1 MKIECAYCKNNFEG
15 EGKGEFRKM
24 GIVRIGR
31 LWRCKTCKKNNKK
44 DHREFLKRKILGI
57 EKRSDLEKKWAA
69 KREQR
74 EKEKK
79 EKKDFAPIIPGSE
92 VQEKKKNALFDR
104 ISRRGSWY
112 IFGYLT
118 RTEKQFLYNKYTT
131 RKVNPL
137 TIEEAKEKIN
147 KDVDFLAKFVKN
159 MKKEKKPQ
167 EEIDTK
173 FKEEFAKLI
182 DV

>member
-1 MKIECAYCKNNFEG
+1 MKIECAYCKDSFEG
-15 EGKGEFRKM
+15 SGKNEFRRM
-24 GIVRIGR
+24 GIVRIGK
-31 LWRCKTCKKNNKK
+31 LWKCKTCKKNNKK

-57 EKRSDLEKKWAA
+57 EKRSDLIKKWAA
-69 KREQR
+69 QREQR

-79 EKKDFAPIIPGSE
+79 DFAPKIPGSI
-92 VQEKKKNALFDR
+92 VQEKKKNALFER

-118 RTEKQFLYNKYTT
+118 RTEKEVLYQKYTT
-131 RKVNPL
+131 RKINPL
-137 TIEEAKEKIN
+137 TIEKAKEKIN

-159 MKKEKKPQ
+159 MRKGKKP
-167 EEIDTK
+167 EKEISIK

-182 DV
+182 DI